1 MLSSKVNQIFFVSI
15 LKGIIFVH
23 INIYYLH
30 TIEPYYN
37 WRGYYIASEDIQS
50 PFYERIYS
58 EFEFTDTIY
67 NYCIHPQWDNIGSPT
82 LFIKILFS
90 DYDEG
95 FAIIELFGE
104 WNDAVQNDI
113 MIFKRD
119 ILEHL
124 MQCGISK
131 FILIAENILNFHASD
146 DCYYEE
152 WFDEV
157 EDESG
162 WIAML
167 NLRPH
172 VLEEIQSEELD
183 QYFVLGGEL
192 SDFAWRTMTPQQ
204 FYSKV
209 SGYVQKRLC

>member
-1 MLSSKVNQIFFVSI
+1 M
-15 LKGIIFVH
+15 
-23 INIYYLH
+23 H

-157 EDESG
+157 EDEGG